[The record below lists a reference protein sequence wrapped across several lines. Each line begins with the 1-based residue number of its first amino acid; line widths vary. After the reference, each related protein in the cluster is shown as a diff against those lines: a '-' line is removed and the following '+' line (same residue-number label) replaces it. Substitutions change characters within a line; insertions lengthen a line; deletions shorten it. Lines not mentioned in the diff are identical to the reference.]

1 MLPHCAVDP
10 GVENDKSEQGN
21 ECGEE
26 EIHVLFV
33 DLGRKQVEEVLRTK
47 GTPERLV
54 IILNKVN
61 RCLAR
66 YSPRATTANQMSRQG
81 LALNEQK
88 CQFWAKFGR
97 FGAKNPNFYG
107 SK

>member
-47 GTPERLV
+47 GTPEQLV
-54 IILNKVN
+54 IILNNIVFRTPKTSCITPDPPV
-61 RCLAR
+61 
-66 YSPRATTANQMSRQG
+66 
-81 LALNEQK
+81 
-88 CQFWAKFGR
+88 
-97 FGAKNPNFYG
+97 
-107 SK
+107 

>member
-33 DLGRKQVEEVLRTK
+33 DLGRKQVEEVLSPNRT
-47 GTPERLV
+47 EYRV
-54 IILNKVN
+54 I
-61 RCLAR
+61 
-66 YSPRATTANQMSRQG
+66 
-81 LALNEQK
+81 QK
-88 CQFWAKFGR
+88 DCQK
-97 FGAKNPNFYG
+97 
-107 SK
+107 

>member
-33 DLGRKQVEEVLRTK
+33 DLGRKLKQDKEVLRTK
-47 GTPERLV
+47 KEPQ
-54 IILNKVN
+54 NN
-61 RCLAR
+61 
-66 YSPRATTANQMSRQG
+66 
-81 LALNEQK
+81 
-88 CQFWAKFGR
+88 
-97 FGAKNPNFYG
+97 
-107 SK
+107 